1 LRGFRRPGSGGHLTN
16 AVCGTP
22 ARGPAC
28 RSVAASGGARW
39 AGPGAGPRGA
49 GRASRPGPFSP
60 GRLAVAGL
68 GADVEHPYAV
78 LVAGMT
84 GTPYVFPKRSCAADL
99 GPKLYARPPDL
110 SRLAYPLPYNF
121 GPKLGGAPG
130 MAGRVKR
137 MWSLGRARFT
147 AGPYSAWLTGG
158 SRLRLLL
165 SLGPQCHRV
174 RTCAPRHP
182 SSMNMRYLFLMS
194 ELKLQ
199 TYRPID
205 FIVCSPGRGA
215 PQTAHDDGFDPR
227 SSGRRPGPDEGAGSD
242 GLR

>member
-1 LRGFRRPGSGGHLTN
+1 MVASELGECQLRSFRRPGSGGHLTN

-49 GRASRPGPFSP
+49 GRAGRPGPFSP
-60 GRLAVAGL
+60 GRLAEAGL
-68 GADVEHPYAV
+68 GADAEHPYAV

-137 MWSLGRARFT
+137 MWSLGRARFA
-147 AGPYSAWLTGG
+147 AGPPGLTDRWIQAKR
-158 SRLRLLL
+158 SRASTAAAL
-165 SLGPQCHRV
+165 S
-174 RTCAPRHP
+174 
-182 SSMNMRYLFLMS
+182 
-194 ELKLQ
+194 
-199 TYRPID
+199 
-205 FIVCSPGRGA
+205 GA
-215 PQTAHDDGFDPR
+215 
-227 SSGRRPGPDEGAGSD
+227 SGARRIWA
-242 GLR
+242 